1 MNDIDNIEK
10 PKLGEIPFPNIEVAN
25 TEDDIET
32 TDLAY
37 IEYRNEVRK
46 IIKKKNEVIQQTR
59 SDMSELEQRIF
70 GYACLVANNIP
81 KEEIVP
87 DQELKVTFRAADYYN
102 YYGMTDGG
110 ANYDVLKETLR
121 DLRNRTMEIRNGK
134 SYKVFG
140 FINNGDINEEGLCE
154 IKINKEMV
162 PMITGIDES
171 AKDYTKLEAFRWA
184 KMKGK
189 YTIPLCQYFISRYD
203 KQMSAIDKR
212 SKKEREQFP
221 IPLDITISVENL
233 RLMLKIEELSSY
245 KEYKKL
251 NSKILKHAI
260 EEINK
265 YSEITVSY
273 VGEGRPIDRI
283 RFTICRKAIIDMQ

>member
-1 MNDIDNIEK
+1 MIDINNIEE
-10 PKLGEIPFPNIEVAN
+10 PKQGEIPFPNIEVVN
-25 TEDDIET
+25 TEDDIKT

-70 GYACLVANNIP
+70 GYACLVANSIP

-87 DQELKVTFRAADYYN
+87 DQELKVTFRATDYYN
-102 YYGMTDGG
+102 YYGITDGG
-110 ANYDVLKETLR
+110 ANYDVLRETLR

-134 SYKVFG
+134 NYKVFG

-154 IKINKEMV
+154 IIINKEMV
-162 PMITGIDES
+162 PMITGIDEN

-203 KQMSAIDKR
+203 KQMSVIDKR
-212 SKKEREQFP
+212 PKKEREQFP
-221 IPLDITISVENL
+221 MPLDITISVENL
-233 RLMLKIEELSSY
+233 RLMLKIEKLSSY

-273 VGEGRPIDRI
+273 VGERRPIDRI